1 MKKIY
6 IANDHAGYELKIEL
20 CKHLEELGYDVVDL
34 GTDSKNSVDY
44 PDFAYKLAQSIK
56 NDDFGILICGSGIGI
71 SIAAN
76 RHKNIRAALCDSE
89 IYAKLSREHNDANVL
104 CLGGRLLGIDRA
116 KSIVDAFLNTDFSNG
131 IRHKNRIEKLTKG

>member
-20 CKHLEELGYDVVDL
+20 CKHLEEFGYDVVDL

>member
-6 IANDHAGYELKIEL
+6 IANDHAGYELKLEL
-20 CKHLEELGYDVVDL
+20 SKYLKEFGYEVLNL
-34 GTDSKNSVDY
+34 GTDGKDGVDY
-44 PDFAYKLAQSIK
+44 PDFADKLAQNIK
-56 NDDFGILICGSGIGI
+56 DGDFGVLICGSGIGI

-104 CLGGRLLGIDRA
+104 CLGGRLVGVDRA
-116 KSIVDAFLNTDFSNG
+116 RSILDVFLKTDFSNG
-131 IRHKNRIEKLTKG
+131 SRHINRIKKLS